1 MEHNFDTV
9 KKIGVRVEGLPRKK
23 QEKEPEPGSDGDEID
38 LDGTCVLDASCDG
51 ANWADHIQAEAG

>member
-1 MEHNFDTV
+1 M
-9 KKIGVRVEGLPRKK
+9 RVEGLPRKK

-51 ANWADHIQAEAG
+51 ANWVDHIQAEAG